1 MMTVAT
7 QLAPHSKYVPSR
19 NPVPISAPHPTNMG
33 LPWDDRKRRPR
44 KVRELSKQHAHLAEL
59 ITSCAMGDRAAFR
72 RLYDQT
78 VRFVFSIVRSVLN
91 DSTMAEEA
99 AQEVYLTIWKRA
111 SSFNTNNGTPLA
123 WIGTIARNGAIDFL
137 RAERARGFIS
147 YSAEIPDIAC
157 DDRSAHL
164 TVEAIAVRRALAN
177 LRPDFRNALMLS
189 YFKGYTHAELAVVL
203 DVPMGPAKSWV
214 QRGLAALNKALQ

>member
-7 QLAPHSKYVPSR
+7 QLAPHSKYVPSQ

-33 LPWDDRKRRPR
+33 LPWDDRERRPR
-44 KVRELSKQHAHLAEL
+44 KVRELSKQHAHLVEL

-78 VRFVFSIVRSVLN
+78 VRFVFSVVRSVLN

-123 WIGTIARNGAIDFL
+123 WIGTIARNRAIDVL
-137 RAERARGFIS
+137 RAERARL
-147 YSAEIPDIAC
+147 
-157 DDRSAHL
+157 HL
-164 TVEAIAVRRALAN
+164 L
-177 LRPDFRNALMLS
+177 F
-189 YFKGYTHAELAVVL
+189 G
-203 DVPMGPAKSWV
+203 
-214 QRGLAALNKALQ
+214 